1 MSSEID
7 VKEIIPIDVENG
19 ILINQW
25 VKIKYGHLL
34 IQY

>member
-19 ILINQW
+19 ILINGFPSTGLTTA
-25 VKIKYGHLL
+25 IATE
-34 IQY
+34 